1 MSKILPYV
9 YKLTKPSTG
18 EFYIGSR
25 CKNKCPPEEDLGK
38 IYFTSSKYVR
48 PIFSEFEIEIL
59 AVFFESKWAYI
70 YEQQLIFENWDNKLK
85 LNRKYHLNSESLCVG
100 PEHHSEA
107 TKRKMSISRK
117 GIAKTPTCKENM
129 KKGKTGKHPRPDVA
143 ERNKLRIGTWKNPCS
158 GKPAPIVQ
166 CPHCQKTGSTSNIKR
181 WHFENCKLVHPSGI
195 EPLTFAL

>member
-9 YKLTKPSTG
+9 YRLTKPSTG

-59 AVFFESKWAYI
+59 AVFFEPKWAYI

-117 GIAKTPTCKENM
+117 GIVKNTHLQRKYEKRQNGETPQTRRCRTKQVKNRNMEKSMFRKTSSNSAMSTLSKNR
-129 KKGKTGKHPRPDVA
+129 KHKQH
-143 ERNKLRIGTWKNPCS
+143 ETL
-158 GKPAPIVQ
+158 
-166 CPHCQKTGSTSNIKR
+166 
-181 WHFENCKLVHPSGI
+181 
-195 EPLTFAL
+195 AL